1 MNRKHVFGAFV
12 ACLMLLSGA
21 WAMGWFGGDDAE
33 VAALIAEMQN
43 QDDMTDEQRQ
53 AFRERMRSLDDG
65 QRQMLFGSMMQAR
78 QAEMQSRVYALSAMP
93 PAQRR
98 AELDKWINDMESR
111 RKQWEAGRGGRG
123 AGLGGGGGG
132 PPGGEMTS
140 AERAQR
146 GKSRLDR
153 STPEMRATMTQMMKM
168 VNERREERGMEPIG
182 RWR

>member
-1 MNRKHVFGAFV
+1 MNRKHVITTMIV
-12 ACLMLLSGA
+12 CLLLLCGA
-21 WAMGWFGGDDAE
+21 WALGWLGGKDAE
-33 VAALIAEMQN
+33 VAALLDEMQN

-53 AFRERMRSLDDG
+53 AFRERMRSLDDS
-65 QRQMLFGSMMQAR
+65 QRRQLFEPMMQRR
-78 QAEMQSRVYALSAMP
+78 QTEMQSRVYALSAMP

-111 RKQWEAGRGGRG
+111 RQQWAGGRGG
-123 AGLGGGGGG
+123 GGGPGRGEGG

-168 VNERREERGMEPIG
+168 VNERREERGMEPMG

>member
-1 MNRKHVFGAFV
+1 MNRKHVFGSV
-12 ACLMLLSGA
+12 LVCLVLLCGA
-21 WAMGWFGGDDAE
+21 WALGWFSGEDSE
-33 VAALIAEMQN
+33 VQALLNEMQN
-43 QDDMTDEQRQ
+43 QDQMTDEQRQ
-53 AFRERMRSLDDG
+53 AFRERMRSLDDS

-78 QAEMQSRVYALSAMP
+78 QAEMQSRVYALSSMP

-111 RKQWEAGRGGRG
+111 RRSWEGGRGG
-123 AGLGGGGGG
+123 GGPDRGGGG
-132 PPGGEMTS
+132 PPRGEMTS
-140 AERAQR
+140 AQRAQR